1 MVKRFSLLFSI
12 ITVVIL
18 VGCSG
23 SDTRAM
29 MKADD
34 SQPMNGEAK
43 ILHSWQ
49 GDYPVARFD
58 LLPDKQREIAAGY
71 IGNAETFETVWSA
84 FKPGEDVP
92 EIDFKANLVVFARN
106 TQFFNRNKIFK
117 VKVTN
122 GVAEV
127 LALETMSA
135 LPIEAKV
142 AMSLAVVPRQGISAI
157 QTGKEIIPI
166 E

>member
-1 MVKRFSLLFSI
+1 MKIISLLFSV
-12 ITVVIL
+12 ITLVIL
-18 VGCSG
+18 VGCNR
-23 SDTRAM
+23 SDTKTV

-43 ILHSWQ
+43 ILQSWQ
-49 GDYPVARFD
+49 GDYPVARFN
-58 LLPDKQREIAAGY
+58 LLPDKQHELGVGF
-71 IGNAETFETVWSA
+71 IGNAETFEAVWNA
-84 FKPGEDVP
+84 FKPGEEVP
-92 EIDFKANLVVFARN
+92 KVDFQANLVVFARN
-106 TQFFNRNKIFK
+106 TQFFNRNRIFK

-127 LALETMSA
+127 LAMETMSA
-135 LPIEAKV
+135 MPIEGKV
-142 AMSLAVVPRQGISAI
+142 AMSLAVVARRGISAI